1 MLGGRLR
8 SGVAIPGM
16 IRTGGPWLRPHRSG
30 LSEYP
35 RDATNGEPIQYAR
48 FEAQMHCLVNTL
60 WRIFLATVGLLLL
73 GALLWQSDQF
83 HRFLVQTP
91 WARELA
97 EFVAEAVMDS
107 HRDNLGRL
115 GLVHGERW
123 DPLLEEALTD
133 SLWEGSLESQ
143 VSYSRISSGV
153 EIGMVPIR
161 HEHGTDFSLVVT
173 KVDLAKA
180 DVRVLTN
187 DSLAVKRD
195 FAEAM
200 AQNTGAIAAIN
211 AGFFDEKGAR
221 GLVLKNGK
229 ELRAPN
235 GTHGYLLLWD
245 EGAHIGPTRTRE
257 AKDAIQ
263 SFPLLLVNGEVN
275 SDTAKNR
282 GNIARRSAAAL
293 TSNGDLLLVATDAEL
308 VGLTIS
314 QLTVLLRGLGARN
327 AIALD
332 GGASSQLYVRNADYK
347 VREWDPIPVALGVFP
362 RSRTR

>member
-1 MLGGRLR
+1 MYY
-8 SGVAIPGM
+8 V
-16 IRTGGPWLRPHRSG
+16 
-30 LSEYP
+30 
-35 RDATNGEPIQYAR
+35 
-48 FEAQMHCLVNTL
+48 VNTL

-73 GALLWQSDQF
+73 CVLLWQSDQF
-83 HRFLVQTP
+83 HRFLIQTP

-97 EFVAEAVMDS
+97 EFVAENVVDS
-107 HRDNLGRL
+107 HRQNLGRL
-115 GLVHGERW
+115 GLVHGEHW

-143 VSYSRISSGV
+143 VSYSRISPGIQ
-153 EIGMVPIR
+153 IGSVPIR

-173 KVDLAKA
+173 KIDLAKTYM
-180 DVRVLTN
+180 RVLTN

-195 FAEAM
+195 FVEAM
-200 AQNTGAIAAIN
+200 AKNTGALAAIN

-235 GTHGYLLLWD
+235 RTHGYLLLWD
-245 EGAHIGPTRTRE
+245 DGAHIGPTRTLE
-257 AKDAIQ
+257 AENAIQ
-263 SFPLLLVNGEVN
+263 SFPLLLVNGEVI
-275 SDTAKNR
+275 SDAAKNM
-282 GNIARRSAAAL
+282 GDVARRSAAAL
-293 TSNGDLLLVATDAEL
+293 TSKGDLLLVVTDAEL
-308 VGLTIS
+308 VGLTIP

-332 GGASSQLYVRNADYK
+332 GGASSQLYVRNADYR
-347 VREWDPIPVALGVFP
+347 VREWDPVPVALGVFP

>member
-1 MLGGRLR
+1 MYY
-8 SGVAIPGM
+8 V
-16 IRTGGPWLRPHRSG
+16 
-30 LSEYP
+30 
-35 RDATNGEPIQYAR
+35 
-48 FEAQMHCLVNTL
+48 VNTL
-60 WRIFLATVGLLLL
+60 WRIFLVTVGLLLL
-73 GALLWQSDQF
+73 CVLLWQSDQF

-97 EFVAEAVMDS
+97 EFVAENVVDS
-107 HRDNLGRL
+107 HRQNLGRL

-143 VSYSRISSGV
+143 VSYSRISSGIQ
-153 EIGMVPIR
+153 IGSVPIR

-173 KVDLAKA
+173 KIDLAETY
-180 DVRVLTN
+180 VRVLTN

-195 FAEAM
+195 FVEAM
-200 AQNTGAIAAIN
+200 AKNTGAIAAIN

-235 GTHGYLLLWD
+235 RTHGYLLLWD
-245 EGAHIGPTRTRE
+245 EGAHIGPTRILE
-257 AKDAIQ
+257 AENAIQ
-263 SFPLLLVNGEVN
+263 SFPLLLVNGEVM
-275 SDTAKNR
+275 SDAAKNM
-282 GNIARRSAAAL
+282 GTVARRSAAAL
-293 TSNGDLLLVATDAEL
+293 TSTGDLLLVVTDSEL
-308 VGLTIS
+308 VGLTIP

-332 GGASSQLYVRNADYK
+332 GGASSQLYVRNADYR
-347 VREWDPIPVALGVFP
+347 VREWDPVPVALGVFP

>member
-1 MLGGRLR
+1 MYY
-8 SGVAIPGM
+8 V
-16 IRTGGPWLRPHRSG
+16 
-30 LSEYP
+30 
-35 RDATNGEPIQYAR
+35 
-48 FEAQMHCLVNTL
+48 VNTL
-60 WRIFLATVGLLLL
+60 WRIFLVTVGLLLL
-73 GALLWQSDQF
+73 CVLLWQSDQF

-97 EFVAEAVMDS
+97 EFVAENVVDS
-107 HRDNLGRL
+107 HRQNLGRL

-143 VSYSRISSGV
+143 VSYSRISSGIQ
-153 EIGMVPIR
+153 IGSVPIR
-161 HEHGTDFSLVVT
+161 HEHGMDFSLVVT
-173 KVDLAKA
+173 KVDLTKA
-180 DVRVLTN
+180 YVRVLTN

-195 FAEAM
+195 FVEAM
-200 AQNTGAIAAIN
+200 AKNTGAIAAIN

-235 GTHGYLLLWD
+235 RTHGYLLLWD
-245 EGAHIGPTRTRE
+245 EGAHIGPTRILE
-257 AKDAIQ
+257 AENAIQ
-263 SFPLLLVNGEVN
+263 SFPLLLVNGEVM
-275 SDTAKNR
+275 SDSAKNI
-282 GNIARRSAAAL
+282 GTVARRSAAAL
-293 TSNGDLLLVATDAEL
+293 TSTGDLLLVVTNSEL
-308 VGLTIS
+308 VGLTIP

-332 GGASSQLYVRNADYK
+332 GGASSQLYVRNADYR
-347 VREWDPIPVALGVFP
+347 VREWDPVPVALGVFP

>member
-1 MLGGRLR
+1 MR

-16 IRTGGPWLRPHRSG
+16 IRTEGPWLRPRRSG
-30 LSEYP
+30 QSEYP
-35 RDATNGEPIQYAR
+35 RDDTNGEPIQCAR
-48 FEAQMHCLVNTL
+48 FEAKMYYVVNTL

-73 GALLWQSDQF
+73 AALLWQSDQF

-97 EFVAEAVMDS
+97 EFVADAVIDS
-107 HRDNLGRL
+107 HHQNLGRL
-115 GLVHGERW
+115 GVVHGEHW
-123 DPLLEEALTD
+123 EPLREEALTD

-143 VSYSRISSGV
+143 VSYNRISSGI
-153 EIGMVPIR
+153 EIGSVSIR
-161 HEHGTDFSLVVT
+161 HEHGTDFSLIVT
-173 KVDLAKA
+173 KVDLTKA
-180 DVRVLTN
+180 SVRVLTN

-195 FAEAM
+195 FVEAM
-200 AQNTGAIAAIN
+200 AKNTGAVAAIN

-235 GTHGYLLLWD
+235 RTHGYLLLWD
-245 EGAHIGPTRTRE
+245 EGALIGPTRTLE
-257 AKDAIQ
+257 AENAIQ
-263 SFPLLLVNGEVN
+263 SFPLLLLNGDVIGD
-275 SDTAKNR
+275 SARDM
-282 GNIARRSAAAL
+282 GNVARRSAAAL
-293 TSNGDLLLVATDAEL
+293 TSKGDLLLVATDAEL
-308 VGLTIS
+308 VGLTIP
-314 QLTVLLRGLGARN
+314 QLTVLLRGLGARS

-332 GGASSQLYVRNADYK
+332 GGASSQLYVRNADYR

>member
-1 MLGGRLR
+1 MYY
-8 SGVAIPGM
+8 V
-16 IRTGGPWLRPHRSG
+16 
-30 LSEYP
+30 
-35 RDATNGEPIQYAR
+35 
-48 FEAQMHCLVNTL
+48 VNTL

-153 EIGMVPIR
+153 EIGLVPIR
-161 HEHGTDFSLVVT
+161 HEHGTNFSLIVT
-173 KVDLAKA
+173 KVDLTKA

-235 GTHGYLLLWD
+235 RTHGYLLLWD
-245 EGAHIGPTRTRE
+245 EGAHIGPTRTLE
-257 AKDAIQ
+257 AEHAIQ
-263 SFPLLLVNGEVN
+263 SFPLLLENGEVI
-275 SDTAKNR
+275 SGAAKNKE
-282 GNIARRSAAAL
+282 NVARRSAAAL
-293 TSNGDLLLVATDAEL
+293 TSKGDLLLVASDAEL
-308 VGLTIS
+308 VGLTIP

-332 GGASSQLYVRNADYK
+332 GGASSQLYVRNADYR

>member
-1 MLGGRLR
+1 MYY
-8 SGVAIPGM
+8 V
-16 IRTGGPWLRPHRSG
+16 
-30 LSEYP
+30 
-35 RDATNGEPIQYAR
+35 
-48 FEAQMHCLVNTL
+48 VNTL

-73 GALLWQSDQF
+73 CVLLWQSDQF

-97 EFVAEAVMDS
+97 EFVAENVVDS
-107 HRDNLGRL
+107 HRQNLGRL

-123 DPLLEEALTD
+123 DSLLEEALTD

-143 VSYSRISSGV
+143 VSYSRISPGIQ
-153 EIGMVPIR
+153 IGSVPLR

-173 KVDLAKA
+173 KIDLAKTYI
-180 DVRVLTN
+180 RVLTN

-195 FAEAM
+195 FVEAM
-200 AQNTGAIAAIN
+200 AKNTGAIAAIN

-235 GTHGYLLLWD
+235 RTHGYLLLWD
-245 EGAHIGPTRTRE
+245 DGAHIGPTRTLE
-257 AKDAIQ
+257 AENAIQ
-263 SFPLLLVNGEVN
+263 SFPLLLVNGEVI
-275 SDTAKNR
+275 SDAAKNM
-282 GNIARRSAAAL
+282 GDVARRSAAAL
-293 TSNGDLLLVATDAEL
+293 TSKGDLLLVVTDAEL
-308 VGLTIS
+308 VGLTIP

-332 GGASSQLYVRNADYK
+332 GGASSQLYVRNADYR
-347 VREWDPIPVALGVFP
+347 VREWDPVPVALGVFS

>member
-1 MLGGRLR
+1 MYY
-8 SGVAIPGM
+8 V
-16 IRTGGPWLRPHRSG
+16 
-30 LSEYP
+30 
-35 RDATNGEPIQYAR
+35 
-48 FEAQMHCLVNTL
+48 VNTL

-73 GALLWQSDQF
+73 GVLLWQSDQF

-97 EFVAEAVMDS
+97 EFVAENVVDS
-107 HRDNLGRL
+107 HRQNLGRL
-115 GLVHGERW
+115 GLVHDERW

-143 VSYSRISSGV
+143 VSYSRISSGIQ
-153 EIGMVPIR
+153 IGSVPIR

-173 KVDLAKA
+173 KVDLTKA

-195 FAEAM
+195 FVEAM
-200 AQNTGAIAAIN
+200 TKNTGAIAAIN

-235 GTHGYLLLWD
+235 RTHGYLLLWD
-245 EGAHIGPTRTRE
+245 EGAHIGPARTLQAE
-257 AKDAIQ
+257 NAIQ
-263 SFPLLLVNGEVN
+263 SFPLLLVNGEVT
-275 SDTAKNR
+275 SDSTKNMESV
-282 GNIARRSAAAL
+282 ARRSAAAL
-293 TSNGDLLLVATDAEL
+293 NSKGELLLVATDAEL
-308 VGLTIS
+308 VGLTIP

-332 GGASSQLYVRNADYK
+332 GGASSQLYVRNTDYR
-347 VREWDPIPVALGVFP
+347 VREWDPVPVALGVFP